1 MTTGITIPCNA
12 TYISTT
18 YLSELNFNMTSLC
31 GSNCSGSSTMTIQI
45 TNLLNWPDTTPQ
57 TTGNIEYY
65 LTTSNSLQLS
75 SGSITFASVT
85 ALTA

>member
-1 MTTGITIPCNA
+1 LFYYPGVSTVTCKMTTGITIPCNA

-45 TNLLNWPDTTPQ
+45 TNLLNWPDTTP
-57 TTGNIEYY
+57 
-65 LTTSNSLQLS
+65 
-75 SGSITFASVT
+75 
-85 ALTA
+85 